1 MAGPKGPAG
10 WDAWPMTGGSP
21 GRTLL
26 HMSQISVR
34 HEERDRFR
42 VAIRGNELVV
52 DQPAPASGDEGPT
65 PTELFV
71 ASLAACGAF
80 YARRF
85 LARHGLADGA
95 LTVTADFAMAAD
107 HSRVAP
113 IALRVQTP
121 AGVPPELRGALERV
135 VDACTVHNSIRHG
148 PAVSV
153 EIVAKEP
160 APV

>member
-1 MAGPKGPAG
+1 
-10 WDAWPMTGGSP
+10 
-21 GRTLL
+21 
-26 HMSQISVR
+26 MSRICVR

-42 VAIRGNELVV
+42 VAIGAHELVV

-95 LTVTADFAMAAD
+95 LTVTADFAMAGD
-107 HSRVAP
+107 HSRVAS
-113 IALRVQTP
+113 ITLRVETP
-121 AGVPPELRGALERV
+121 DGVPPGLRGALERA
-135 VDACTVHNSIRHG
+135 VDACAVHSSIRQA
-148 PAVSV
+148 PAVSL
-153 EIVAKEP
+153 EIVAKES
-160 APV
+160 ARV

>member
-1 MAGPKGPAG
+1 
-10 WDAWPMTGGSP
+10 
-21 GRTLL
+21 
-26 HMSQISVR
+26 MSRICVR

-42 VAIRGNELVV
+42 VAIGAHELVV

-95 LTVTADFAMAAD
+95 LTVTADFAMADD
-107 HSRVAP
+107 HSRVAS
-113 IALRVQTP
+113 ITLRVETP
-121 AGVPPELRGALERV
+121 DEVPPGLRGPLERAV
-135 VDACTVHNSIRHG
+135 HGCTVHRSIRQA
-148 PAVSV
+148 PEVSLEV
-153 EIVAKEP
+153 IVGEP
-160 APV
+160 AHT